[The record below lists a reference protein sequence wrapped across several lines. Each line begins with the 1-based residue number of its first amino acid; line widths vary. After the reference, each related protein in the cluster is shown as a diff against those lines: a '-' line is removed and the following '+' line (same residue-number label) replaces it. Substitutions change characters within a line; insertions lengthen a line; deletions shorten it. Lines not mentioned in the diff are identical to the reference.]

1 MHDLVRAAKGPVRW
15 AYWSFPK
22 PNREQLLSFF
32 DEGDEP
38 TRVRSRPARPRR
50 PSTAGSGGGAGA
62 PPDRQTARLR
72 QAVGLGALAILA
84 ILIVLGFKGCLDSRK
99 DNALKD
105 YNRNVTAVIND
116 SDQSVGKPFFQRMS
130 NGARDSQGLQVQ
142 INQLRLAAEDDVKR
156 AKAFDVP
163 GDMTAAQRNLEL
175 VLNLRAEGLTKIA
188 DQIPAALGRGQTSE
202 QAINSIAGEMQAFLA
217 SDVVYAQRVAPLI
230 KDALDKNN
238 VNGQQIAASR
248 FMTDISWLA
257 PATVASHLGRSA
269 SSSGS
274 SGTSGQAA
282 PGLHG
287 HGLDSTSIGSVTL
300 QPEAPG
306 VVNRAPW
313 SSNPTLTVKFTNQGD
328 NNESNVKITVTV
340 KPTSGKAIAVTKT
353 IGQTTAK
360 QSSTVN
366 IALGAAPPANTPTT
380 VTVAIAKVLGE
391 KTTSNNRSSYT
402 VIFTR

>member
-1 MHDLVRAAKGPVRW
+1 LHDLVRAAKGPVRW

-50 PSTAGSGGGAGA
+50 PATAGGGGAGA

-72 QAVGLGALAILA
+72 QAVGLGALVILA
-84 ILIVLGFKGCLDSRK
+84 ILIVLGFKGCVDSRK

-130 NGARDSQGLQVQ
+130 DGARNSSQLSVQ

-163 GDMTAAQRNLEL
+163 GDMGPAQRNLEL

-188 DQIPAALGRGQTSE
+188 DEIPAALGRGQTSE
-202 QAINSIAGEMQAFLA
+202 DAINKIAGEMQNFLT

-230 KDALDKNN
+230 KDALDDNDVK
-238 VNGQQIAASR
+238 GQQIAGSR

-269 SSSGS
+269 GSTGSSGS
-274 SGTSGQAA
+274 SGQAA

-287 HGLDSTSIGSVTL
+287 HGLDATSIGATTL

-306 VVNRAPW
+306 VVNRVAW
-313 SSNPTLTVKFTNQGD
+313 SNNPAITVKFTNQGD
-328 NNESNVKITVTV
+328 NDESNVKVSVEV
-340 KPTSGKAIAVTKT
+340 KPTSGKAIPATKT
-353 IGQTTAK
+353 ISQTKAKATA
-360 QSSTVN
+360 TVN
-366 IALGAAPPANTPTT
+366 IPLGAAPPAGTPTT
-380 VTVAIAKVLGE
+380 LTVAIAKVNGE

>member
-1 MHDLVRAAKGPVRW
+1 M
-15 AYWSFPK
+15 
-22 PNREQLLSFF
+22 SFF

-50 PSTAGSGGGAGA
+50 PATARGGGAGA

-130 NGARDSQGLQVQ
+130 DGARNSSQLQVQ
-142 INQLRLAAEDDVKR
+142 VNQLRLAAEDDVKR

-163 GDMTAAQRNLEL
+163 GDMQSAQRNLEL
-175 VLNLRAEGLTKIA
+175 VLNLRAAGLTKIA
-188 DQIPAALGRGQTSE
+188 DQIPAALGRGQNSE
-202 QAINSIAGEMQAFLA
+202 DAINRIAGEMQAFLA
-217 SDVVYAQRVAPLI
+217 SDVVYSQRVAPLI
-230 KDALDKNN
+230 KDALDKND
-238 VNGQQIAASR
+238 VKGQQIAGSR
-248 FMTDISWLA
+248 FMTDVSWLA

-269 SSSGS
+269 SSGS
-274 SGTSGQAA
+274 SGTSGQPA

-287 HGLDSTSIGSVTL
+287 HGLVSTAIGAVTL

-306 VVNRAPW
+306 VVNRPPW
-313 SSNPTLTVKFTNQGD
+313 SNNPTLTIKFANQGD
-328 NNESNVKITVTV
+328 NDESNVKVSISV
-340 KPTSGKAIAVTKT
+340 KPTSGKAISVTKT
-353 IGQTTAK
+353 IGQTKARTT
-360 QSSTVN
+360 STVN
-366 IALGAAPPANTPTT
+366 IPLGAAPPAGVPTT
-380 VTVAIAKVLGE
+380 LTVSIAKVPGE
-391 KTTSNNRSSYT
+391 KTVTNNRSSYT